1 MNLRSLVS
9 SWCLFVAVLPAG
21 AQADKEP
28 AKAES
33 FSVEQLAEKTRGSIV
48 IIHHTGR
55 EGKRNGLGAGFV
67 VSADGLI
74 ATNLHVIGDARPI
87 TVQLADGAKHEVVSV
102 HASDRSHDLALVKI
116 DAKNLKPLP
125 LGNSDAVK
133 VGQAIAAL
141 GHPQGLEHSVVA
153 GVVSGKRD
161 VEGIPMLQIA
171 MPIEQG
177 NSGGPVLDQEGRV
190 IGVVTMK
197 SLVTANLG
205 FAVPINTL
213 KTIMQKPNPVPMDRW
228 LTIGV
233 LDKTEWKTIYGG
245 RWRQRAGRIVA
256 DGAGTGFGGRTLCFS
271 QRPAPAVPY
280 EISVMVK
287 LDDESGA
294 AGLIFGGDDRDKH
307 YGFYPSGGK
316 LRLTRFDGPD
326 VFSWKILQD
335 APTKHYRPGEWNALR
350 VRVEKDKFVCF
361 VNEHQVVEWADL
373 DFAGATVGLAKFRE
387 TVAEFKRF
395 QIGANLAGKQTPPD
409 VIARLQKT
417 IAGFTDKEVGPR
429 DLDPLLKAPGD
440 SMELLRE
447 RARQLEKQAAQLR
460 KLAQTVH
467 VERTLQELGRVVQTA
482 EPKLDLLNAVLLLA
496 RLDNEE
502 LDVDAYRGEVDRL
515 ARTIA
520 GSYAKD
526 ATAEQRLAAL
536 NRFLFEERG
545 YHGSRA
551 DYYSRNNSYLNEVI
565 DDREGIPIT
574 LSVLY
579 MELARRLDLQV
590 VGVGVPGHFMVRHEP
605 HNGKEQLIDVF
616 EGGKFVDKD
625 EAAQKALKITGKEVE
640 DKSFA
645 AVGKKA
651 ILTRMLHNLIN
662 LAGRDKDRDGMLRY
676 LDAILVID
684 PEAHDERWAR
694 AVFRW
699 QAGLV
704 ERSAED
710 CDWLLKREPEGIDLK
725 RVREL
730 RRMISKKIVS

>member
-1 MNLRSLVS
+1 MSCRLLLS
-9 SWCLFVAVLPAG
+9 CCYFLFAVLPAG
-21 AQADKEP
+21 AQGNKNP
-28 AKAES
+28 AKAETL
-33 FSVEQLAEKTRGSIV
+33 SVEQLADKTRASIV

-67 VSADGLI
+67 ISADGMI

-87 TVQLADGAKHEVVSV
+87 TVQLTDGTKHNVVSV

-153 GVVSGKRD
+153 GVLSGKRD

-190 IGVVTMK
+190 VGVVTMK

-205 FAVPINTL
+205 FAVPVNAL
-213 KTIMQKPNPVPMDRW
+213 KTLLQKPNPVPMEQW

-233 LDKTEWKTIYGG
+233 LDKAEWKPIYGG

-256 DGAGTGFGGRTLCFS
+256 DGTGTGFGGRSLCFS
-271 QRPAPAVPY
+271 QRPVPDPPY
-280 EISVMVK
+280 EISVNVK

-307 YGFYPSGGK
+307 FGFYPTGGK
-316 LRLTRFDGPD
+316 LRLTRFNGPD

-335 APTKHYRPGEWNALR
+335 FPTPHYRPGEWNLLR

-361 VNEHQVVEWADL
+361 VNDHQVMESGDL
-373 DFAGATVGLAKFRE
+373 DFAGSKVGLAKFRE

-395 QIGANLAGKQTPPD
+395 QVGANLAGKATPPE
-409 VIARLQKT
+409 VLARLQKMIT
-417 IAGFTDKEVGPR
+417 GFTDKDLTAPQ
-429 DLDPLLKAPGD
+429 LDPLLKSPAE
-440 SMELLRE
+440 SMNLLRE
-447 RARQLEKQAAQLR
+447 RARQLDEHAAQLR

-467 VERTLQELGRVVQTA
+467 VERTLQELGRVLQSD
-482 EPKLDLLNAVLLLA
+482 ESKLDLLGAALLLA

-515 ARTIA
+515 AQAVA
-520 GSYAKD
+520 GSYPKD
-526 ATAEQRLAAL
+526 AAPEQRLAAL
-536 NRFLFEERG
+536 NRFLFQERG

-574 LSVLY
+574 LSLLY
-579 MELARRLDLQV
+579 MELARRLGLQV
-590 VGVGVPGHFMVRHEP
+590 VGVGLPGHFVVRHEP
-605 HNGKEQLIDVF
+605 PRRQE
-616 EGGKFVDKD
+616 
-625 EAAQKALKITGKEVE
+625 
-640 DKSFA
+640 
-645 AVGKKA
+645 
-651 ILTRMLHNLIN
+651 
-662 LAGRDKDRDGMLRY
+662 
-676 LDAILVID
+676 
-684 PEAHDERWAR
+684 PAHRWI
-694 AVFRW
+694 RW
-699 QAGLV
+699 
-704 ERSAED
+704 R
-710 CDWLLKREPEGIDLK
+710 
-725 RVREL
+725 
-730 RRMISKKIVS
+730 